1 MSSISTLHGY
11 STWHESITSSTLES
25 CNTTRCNL
33 EVPQRPDFVIVKAE
47 DAVTNLVLIFGQL
60 KAQTNSIKS
69 CGVTNFRQ
77 GKVVGG
83 SQANPG
89 QYPWVVSIRLQAN
102 ALLNPVHFCG
112 GVIIGRK
119 WILTAAHCIARYK
132 SSRFTIR
139 VGSFY
144 RSNDNDPLLEDFKVK
159 KIILHPSYT
168 YPNYYN
174 DIAIMKLDRSI
185 TYKGSHVLPICL
197 PPHESDYV
205 GVNAIVAGWGWLDE
219 DRNKLMQPNTLH
231 HVVLPVRDHA
241 TCQGFY
247 TKRRIT
253 LLRTQLCAGFK
264 EGGKDSCQGDSGGPL
279 LWEENG
285 QTYVIGIVSAGIGC
299 ARPKLPGLYTKRNNR
314 YRSEKACKF
323 TPPPVRPSWNMAIT
337 CTRSLTLANR
347 RSFCNSVLNIYFSHT
362 CKLNRI
368 YTLNPNKHIHKFPPP
383 PVPANKR
390 GAQLVL
396 NISKLPLSQAFI
408 TIFHPLS
415 RGFRD
420 LGSKNSYNT
429 PKFWNMVSRHTSLSS
444 LLQLN
449 TISSDNVIT
458 KIGCR
463 LQINILLKPVHF
475 CGGVII
481 GGNWIL
487 TAAHCLSRYKP
498 SMFTVRAGSFF
509 RSNNNDPLLED
520 FKVTKIIL
528 HPSYTYPNYYHDIAI
543 MKLDRSI
550 TYKGSNVLPIC
561 LPPHESD
568 YVGVNAIVAGWG
580 WLDEDRNKA
589 MQPDALHHVVL
600 PVLDHATCQGF
611 YTSRKITL
619 LRTQMCAGYKEGGKD
634 SCQADSGG
642 PLLWEEN
649 GHTYVIGIVSAG
661 IGCARPQLPGLYT
674 KVSHYRNWIL
684 ENIDKPDSSS
694 S

>member
-1 MSSISTLHGY
+1 MENGCLVPNWFDGPVIPADLFHDKEDTDVDTGDQQAVDDAEY
-11 STWHESITSSTLES
+11 DDGSSTDSEWS
-25 CNTTRCNL
+25 DDSMKNFEKVC
-33 EVPQRPDFVIVKAE
+33 IVF
-47 DAVTNLVLIFGQL
+47 AVVLQL
-60 KAQTNSIKS
+60 INAAAVFQQK

-299 ARPKLPGLYTKRNNR
+299 ARPKLPGLYTK
-314 YRSEKACKF
+314 
-323 TPPPVRPSWNMAIT
+323 
-337 CTRSLTLANR
+337 
-347 RSFCNSVLNIYFSHT
+347 
-362 CKLNRI
+362 
-368 YTLNPNKHIHKFPPP
+368 
-383 PVPANKR
+383 
-390 GAQLVL
+390 
-396 NISKLPLSQAFI
+396 
-408 TIFHPLS
+408 
-415 RGFRD
+415 
-420 LGSKNSYNT
+420 
-429 PKFWNMVSRHTSLSS
+429 
-444 LLQLN
+444 
-449 TISSDNVIT
+449 
-458 KIGCR
+458 
-463 LQINILLKPVHF
+463 
-475 CGGVII
+475 
-481 GGNWIL
+481 
-487 TAAHCLSRYKP
+487 
-498 SMFTVRAGSFF
+498 
-509 RSNNNDPLLED
+509 
-520 FKVTKIIL
+520 
-528 HPSYTYPNYYHDIAI
+528 
-543 MKLDRSI
+543 
-550 TYKGSNVLPIC
+550 
-561 LPPHESD
+561 
-568 YVGVNAIVAGWG
+568 
-580 WLDEDRNKA
+580 
-589 MQPDALHHVVL
+589 
-600 PVLDHATCQGF
+600 
-611 YTSRKITL
+611 
-619 LRTQMCAGYKEGGKD
+619 
-634 SCQADSGG
+634 
-642 PLLWEEN
+642 
-649 GHTYVIGIVSAG
+649 
-661 IGCARPQLPGLYT
+661 
-674 KVSHYRNWIL
+674 VSHYRTWIL
-684 ENIDKPDSSS
+684 ETIDKPDKPDLPDLPDSSS

>member
-323 TPPPVRPSWNMAIT
+323 TSPPVRPSWNMAIT

-368 YTLNPNKHIHKFPPP
+368 YTLNPNKHIHKFPPPP

-580 WLDEDRNKA
+580 WLDEDRN
-589 MQPDALHHVVL
+589 
-600 PVLDHATCQGF
+600 T
-611 YTSRKITL
+611 
-619 LRTQMCAGYKEGGKD
+619 
-634 SCQADSGG
+634 
-642 PLLWEEN
+642 
-649 GHTYVIGIVSAG
+649 G

>member
-1 MSSISTLHGY
+1 MENGCLVPNWFDGPVIPADLFHDKEDTDVDTGDQQAVDDAEY
-11 STWHESITSSTLES
+11 DDGSSTDSEWSDDSMKNFEKVCIVFAVVLQLINAAGVDLSSPSSE
-25 CNTTRCNL
+25 T
-33 EVPQRPDFVIVKAE
+33 DFQNFLAGAPLFPKVE
-47 DAVTNLVLIFGQL
+47 HLRAVFQQ
-60 KAQTNSIKS
+60 K

-299 ARPKLPGLYTKRNNR
+299 ARPKLPGLYTK
-314 YRSEKACKF
+314 
-323 TPPPVRPSWNMAIT
+323 
-337 CTRSLTLANR
+337 
-347 RSFCNSVLNIYFSHT
+347 
-362 CKLNRI
+362 
-368 YTLNPNKHIHKFPPP
+368 
-383 PVPANKR
+383 
-390 GAQLVL
+390 
-396 NISKLPLSQAFI
+396 
-408 TIFHPLS
+408 
-415 RGFRD
+415 
-420 LGSKNSYNT
+420 
-429 PKFWNMVSRHTSLSS
+429 
-444 LLQLN
+444 
-449 TISSDNVIT
+449 
-458 KIGCR
+458 
-463 LQINILLKPVHF
+463 
-475 CGGVII
+475 
-481 GGNWIL
+481 
-487 TAAHCLSRYKP
+487 
-498 SMFTVRAGSFF
+498 
-509 RSNNNDPLLED
+509 
-520 FKVTKIIL
+520 
-528 HPSYTYPNYYHDIAI
+528 
-543 MKLDRSI
+543 
-550 TYKGSNVLPIC
+550 
-561 LPPHESD
+561 
-568 YVGVNAIVAGWG
+568 
-580 WLDEDRNKA
+580 
-589 MQPDALHHVVL
+589 
-600 PVLDHATCQGF
+600 
-611 YTSRKITL
+611 
-619 LRTQMCAGYKEGGKD
+619 
-634 SCQADSGG
+634 
-642 PLLWEEN
+642 
-649 GHTYVIGIVSAG
+649 
-661 IGCARPQLPGLYT
+661 
-674 KVSHYRNWIL
+674 VSHYRTWIL
-684 ENIDKPDSSS
+684 ETIDKPDKPDLPDLPDSSS

>member
-1 MSSISTLHGY
+1 MSLFLLQMKNFEKVCIVFAVVLQL
-11 STWHESITSSTLES
+11 INAAES

-69 CGVTNFRQ
+69 QKCGVTNFRQ

-299 ARPKLPGLYTKRNNR
+299 ARPKLPGLYTK
-314 YRSEKACKF
+314 
-323 TPPPVRPSWNMAIT
+323 
-337 CTRSLTLANR
+337 
-347 RSFCNSVLNIYFSHT
+347 
-362 CKLNRI
+362 
-368 YTLNPNKHIHKFPPP
+368 
-383 PVPANKR
+383 
-390 GAQLVL
+390 
-396 NISKLPLSQAFI
+396 
-408 TIFHPLS
+408 
-415 RGFRD
+415 
-420 LGSKNSYNT
+420 
-429 PKFWNMVSRHTSLSS
+429 
-444 LLQLN
+444 
-449 TISSDNVIT
+449 
-458 KIGCR
+458 
-463 LQINILLKPVHF
+463 
-475 CGGVII
+475 
-481 GGNWIL
+481 
-487 TAAHCLSRYKP
+487 
-498 SMFTVRAGSFF
+498 
-509 RSNNNDPLLED
+509 
-520 FKVTKIIL
+520 
-528 HPSYTYPNYYHDIAI
+528 
-543 MKLDRSI
+543 
-550 TYKGSNVLPIC
+550 
-561 LPPHESD
+561 
-568 YVGVNAIVAGWG
+568 
-580 WLDEDRNKA
+580 
-589 MQPDALHHVVL
+589 
-600 PVLDHATCQGF
+600 
-611 YTSRKITL
+611 
-619 LRTQMCAGYKEGGKD
+619 
-634 SCQADSGG
+634 
-642 PLLWEEN
+642 
-649 GHTYVIGIVSAG
+649 
-661 IGCARPQLPGLYT
+661 
-674 KVSHYRNWIL
+674 VSHYRTWIL
-684 ENIDKPDSSS
+684 ETIDKPDKPDLPDLPDSSS